1 VEDFLATLAHF
12 AWPWAPTVR
21 W

>member
-1 VEDFLATLAHF
+1 MEDFWATLAHF
-12 AWPWAPTVR
+12 VWPWAPTVR